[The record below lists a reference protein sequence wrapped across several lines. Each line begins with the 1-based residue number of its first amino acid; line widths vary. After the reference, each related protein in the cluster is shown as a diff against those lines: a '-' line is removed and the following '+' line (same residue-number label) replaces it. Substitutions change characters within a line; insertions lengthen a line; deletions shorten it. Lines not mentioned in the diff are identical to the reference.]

1 MTTFRDKFLD
11 DVHATLSKHGAYGE
25 WLVVAVYEAA
35 KESGYVVLT
44 AEHFERL
51 DRAEDKLIALENG
64 GVDNWEGYGSAM
76 RDAWQ
81 SDEDEDED
89 E

>member
-1 MTTFRDKFLD
+1 MSEFRNEFVA
-11 DVHATLSKHGAYGE
+11 DVLRVLEPFVTCDAD
-25 WLVVAVYEAA
+25 VVNYVFDAA
-35 KESGYVVLT
+35 KTAGYVVLT